1 MCVALSSETHSPGRE
16 SFDSTTK
23 ESMIDV
29 TTICVTSK
37 GEPSNSQELAV
48 PTDILRCRSVSS
60 FSLKYPF
67 PQVACYFTGPLLSTP
82 GCELIDD
89 LL

>member
-1 MCVALSSETHSPGRE
+1 MTA
-16 SFDSTTK
+16 
-23 ESMIDV
+23 
-29 TTICVTSK
+29 ICVTK
-37 GEPSNSQELAV
+37 GEPSNLQELVVV